1 MLNAIDLA
9 GHFSEQYSES
19 EKNQSHL
26 LDRHITVGQFLT
38 LRNIQVRKLLPH
50 LFPL

>member
-19 EKNQSHL
+19 EKN
-26 LDRHITVGQFLT
+26 FLT

>member
-19 EKNQSHL
+19 EKK
-26 LDRHITVGQFLT
+26 FLT
-38 LRNIQVRKLLPH
+38 LRNIQVRKFVSTLICSELEVSH
-50 LFPL
+50 RVSFRF